1 MATAIPAKRIM
12 INAQQI
18 IFLERFWCCLAA
30 ARWVTPV
37 STWAKEALICAH
49 VRGFECHEGTGW
61 LQECVGEC
69 MLIMGL
75 FDRTVGFFVGFFSG
89 LVGSHGE
96 RPTTRNAI
104 HDDLITVRY
113 NVDEPNPMGGLDA
126 TPNFDADQKRESRN
140 EKQRH
145 EVVRTQSRRRLT
157 RERQQ

>member
-1 MATAIPAKRIM
+1 MAPRM
-12 INAQQI
+12 
-18 IFLERFWCCLAA
+18 RG
-30 ARWVTPV
+30 RV
-37 STWAKEALICAH
+37 H
-49 VRGFECHEGTGW
+49 VDCGF
-61 LQECVGEC
+61 VRSNVRSN
-69 MLIMGL
+69 
-75 FDRTVGFFVGFFSG
+75 DRTVGFFVGFFSG

-157 RERQQ
+157 QERQQ